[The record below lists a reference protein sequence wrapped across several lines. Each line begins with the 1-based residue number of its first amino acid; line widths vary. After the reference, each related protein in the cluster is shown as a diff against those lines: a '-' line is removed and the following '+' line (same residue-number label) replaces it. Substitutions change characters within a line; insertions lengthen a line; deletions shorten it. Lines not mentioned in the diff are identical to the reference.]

1 MKIFITISIPLFFLL
16 FLLLPSPIHRAPREG
31 MIEKAQE
38 FIGYLKADGK

>member
-1 MKIFITISIPLFFLL
+1 MKIFITISIPFFLL

-38 FIGYLKADGK
+38 FIDYLKTDGK